1 MKEKKKKD
9 EQEKGVE
16 VAPPGF
22 ETAPQVPPAQIK
34 KSEVSSTGL
43 YYQCT
48 VKF

>member
-22 ETAPQVPPAQIK
+22 ETAPQLPPAQIK
-34 KSEVSSTGL
+34 RSEVSSTGL
-43 YYQCT
+43 CYQCT